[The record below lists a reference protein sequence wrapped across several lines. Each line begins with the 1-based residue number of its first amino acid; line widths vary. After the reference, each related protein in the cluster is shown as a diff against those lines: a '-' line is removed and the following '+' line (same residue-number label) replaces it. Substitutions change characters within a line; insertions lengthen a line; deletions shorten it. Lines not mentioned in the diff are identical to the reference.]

1 LETFNSIVQQIANV
15 ISSFFTVVAGA
26 AAPPMPVVTNDVSS
40 FLNATGAPFPLTNGT
55 SRIRRQ
61 LNPGPVSKITDTL
74 PIKAPVNS
82 LASLYKPLLE
92 LAATLLNNLPG
103 ASSVTPKVSLN
114 DILGKRD
121 LSGIEPTQALGIL
134 KQLIAIALHLNEQL
148 PSTSAVTDALP
159 PLDLGS
165 LGKRDLEG
173 VDPATTLKVVKQI
186 LSLLTR
192 LLGSVPVVAD
202 AAKAEPLD
210 TVLSGADWGG
220 LGKRA
225 VPVDP
230 SAALAIFKQI
240 LGLASKLANSI
251 PVVGDVVSNVP
262 LESVTSSIPLDTVKS
277 TIPVGTLLGGIGKR
291 DLPVS
296 GLPVGVLTDLVEKL
310 LGIALGLAK
319 TLPVAGDVVS
329 QVPLDTVTSPVEELG
344 KRDLPPGL
352 PTSVITD
359 LVLKLLG
366 IALDLTKSLP
376 FAKDVTSKLPLDTVT
391 NLAGGLG
398 KRNTLTQ
405 EERTLLAVATAKAAE
420 LKQLIAELKAQRT
433 HLQKR
438 QLDTGDLT
446 GLLAALFSLID
457 TVLGIAKDAPVVGD
471 VASKLPVDQSTLTDT
486 LPLDGNLF
494 DPSALIDTRPVDGLL
509 IDSPFLIESLPAETA
524 ILSGTVG
531 DLKSRGG
538 PVRARQFLP
547 GYGGLGAFGG
557 LGGLG
562 ALGNIA
568 KPVTDIT
575 KPALQVTSPVVG
587 LTKPGL
593 GPAAPVLNVA
603 APVNEVAAP
612 ILDTVKPVSDAAK
625 SLLPLDIIQTVIQLI
640 TSLLGLGD
648 VDLPVVKR
656 AESVSTIPPLNDL
669 ETSPNP
675 GLNLDDAIPNNAAHV
690 VKPIAPPPTDV
701 AEAAS
706 SAMLQNALNEEV
718 ASSTKD
724 EAIKS
729 LNRLVDLITSYRSVR
744 AQTSAVEIPSDTTGG
759 TGNKLQQLIDK
770 SLASLA
776 CELGHSEDCYPFATT
791 FETLLSSLTP
801 TTQAPFHKRHDS
813 PQITPAM
820 IRSFIKKWHT
830 VGASLSSMDPEIVQ
844 SLMEIFL
851 DPSIAPSD
859 GTWLGKYPEAVRQF
873 VIELFYLGQIL
884 QDSAVPT
891 QDKIDILQLMFDGSD
906 LMMGRKHKVK
916 RDIPTWDDKKI
927 KAFFKSVWKYDS
939 ALASLG
945 PEQLDLAAP
954 FDTNDNRFDIH
965 FDPHAHGRE
974 NKIKQ
979 ALALSYPF
987 EELVQSLSPDDRRQ
1001 LLQALDAGFAYP
1013 PPKAKRTM
1021 RHGLRRRQY
1030 LAEDG
1035 LPDEGVELDDAEKL
1049 SPGAL
1054 GPTGSLDPL
1063 GMSHLE
1069 EWYPSYPSYGAQGS
1083 NAGASSSSAPES
1095 VSSAGTP
1102 NKCAGWEPVSGDY
1115 TGDADAEGYVGNG
1128 IDAHADEY
1136 ASAGN
1141 Y

>member
-1 LETFNSIVQQIANV
+1 VE
-15 ISSFFTVVAGA
+15 
-26 AAPPMPVVTNDVSS
+26 P
-40 FLNATGAPFPLTNGT
+40 
-55 SRIRRQ
+55 
-61 LNPGPVSKITDTL
+61 
-74 PIKAPVNS
+74 
-82 LASLYKPLLE
+82 
-92 LAATLLNNLPG
+92 
-103 ASSVTPKVSLN
+103 SV
-114 DILGKRD
+114 
-121 LSGIEPTQALGIL
+121 
-134 KQLIAIALHLNEQL
+134 
-148 PSTSAVTDALP
+148 
-159 PLDLGS
+159 
-165 LGKRDLEG
+165 
-173 VDPATTLKVVKQI
+173 
-186 LSLLTR
+186 
-192 LLGSVPVVAD
+192 
-202 AAKAEPLD
+202 
-210 TVLSGADWGG
+210 
-220 LGKRA
+220 
-225 VPVDP
+225 
-230 SAALAIFKQI
+230 ALAILKQI

-251 PVVGDVVSNVP
+251 PVVGDVLSKIS
-262 LESVTSSIPLDTVKS
+262 LDSVTSSIPLDTVKS
-277 TIPVGTLLGGIGKR
+277 TLPVGTLLGGIGKR
-291 DLPVS
+291 ELPVS
-296 GLPVGVLTDLVEKL
+296 GLPVGVFTALVQKL
-310 LGIALGLAK
+310 LDLALGLAK
-319 TLPVAGDVVS
+319 TLPLAGEVVC
-329 QVPLDTVTSPVEELG
+329 QVPLDTVTSPVEGLG
-344 KRDLPPGL
+344 KRDLTTGL

-376 FAKDVTSKLPLDTVT
+376 VAGDVTSKLPLDTVS
-391 NLAGGLG
+391 NLAGSLE

-405 EERTLLAVATAKAAE
+405 EQRTLLAVATAKAAE

-446 GLLAALFSLID
+446 GLLAALVSLID
-457 TVLGIAKDAPVVGD
+457 TVLGTATYAPVVGE
-471 VASKLPVDQSTLTDT
+471 VASKLPVDQSTFADM
-486 LPLDGNLF
+486 LPLEGNPF
-494 DPSALIDTRPVDGLL
+494 DPSALIDTRPVDGRP
-509 IDSPFLIESLPAETA
+509 IDSPSLIESLPSGTA

-531 DLKSRGG
+531 DLRSRGG

-547 GYGGLGAFGG
+547 GFGGLGAYGG

-568 KPVTDIT
+568 KPVTDIS

-593 GPAAPVLNVA
+593 GLAAPVLNVA
-603 APVNEVAAP
+603 APVTEIAAP
-612 ILDTVKPVSDAAK
+612 VLGAVKPVSDTAK
-625 SLLPLDIIQTVIQLI
+625 PLLPLDIIQTVVQLI
-640 TSLLGLGD
+640 TSLLGPGD
-648 VDLPVVKR
+648 VELPVVKR
-656 AESVSTIPPLNDL
+656 AQTVSTIPLLSDL
-669 ETSPNP
+669 KTSQRL

-701 AEAAS
+701 AEADS
-706 SAMLQNALNEEV
+706 SAMLQNALNEEEV

-724 EAIKS
+724 EALKS
-729 LNRLVDLITSYRSVR
+729 LNRLVDLITSYRLVR

-770 SLASLA
+770 SLASLE

-801 TTQAPFHKRHDS
+801 TAQAPFHKRHDS

-830 VGASLSSMDPEIVQ
+830 VGASLSIMDPVMIEN
-844 SLMEIFL
+844 LMEIFL

-891 QDKIDILQLMFDGSD
+891 QDKIDILRLMFDGSD
-906 LMMGRKHKVK
+906 LTMGGKHKAK

-945 PEQLDLAAP
+945 AEQADLAAP
-954 FDTNDNRFDIH
+954 FDSNDNRFDIH
-965 FDPHAHGRE
+965 FDPHAYGHE

-987 EELVQSLSPDDRRQ
+987 NEFVQSLSPDDQRE
-1001 LLQALDAGFAYP
+1001 LLQALDLGFAYA

-1035 LPDEGVELDDAEKL
+1035 LPDEGIELDDAEKL

-1054 GPTGSLDPL
+1054 GPAGTLDPM
-1063 GMSHLE
+1063 GMIDLE
-1069 EWYPSYPSYGAQGS
+1069 EWSQSYPSDAAQDS
-1083 NAGASSSSAPES
+1083 NADAGSSSAPES
-1095 VSSAGTP
+1095 VSSAETP
-1102 NKCAGWEPVSGDY
+1102 NTCAGIDPVSGDSL
-1115 TGDADAEGYVGNG
+1115 GVADVGNG

-1136 ASAGN
+1136 ASAGS